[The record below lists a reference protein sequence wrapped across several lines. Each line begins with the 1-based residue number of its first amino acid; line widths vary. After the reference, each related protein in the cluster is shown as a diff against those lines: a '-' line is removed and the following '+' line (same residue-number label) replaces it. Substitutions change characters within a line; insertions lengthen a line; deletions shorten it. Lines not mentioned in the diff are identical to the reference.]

1 MAFVLGLEIVL
12 EKFFHPYKPI
22 VLMIIDPKELSH
34 QKLHGYLL
42 GSVVPRPIAFASTI
56 DAHGNVNLSPFSFF
70 NVFGSNPPI
79 LIFSPSRR
87 GRDNTTKHSYE
98 NVLEVPE
105 VVINIVNYS
114 IVQQVSL
121 ASGEYPKGTNEFI
134 KSGLTPVPSQRVK
147 PPRVGESPVSMECQV
162 KQVIPTGDQG
172 GAGILVIC
180 EVVLMHVKEEIL
192 DEAGKIDPVKLD
204 AVARMGGDW
213 YCRANGESLF
223 KLPQPG
229 NKIGIG
235 IDLLPEEFRTSTVLT
250 GNDLGILGSI
260 QQLPDKE
267 TIHRIQESK
276 EVQEALRGGKEN
288 IHKLVKQYV
297 QAGRVI
303 EAWAIILQSEK
314 I

>member
-1 MAFVLGLEIVL
+1 
-12 EKFFHPYKPI
+12 
-22 VLMIIDPKELSH
+22 
-34 QKLHGYLL
+34 
-42 GSVVPRPIAFASTI
+42 
-56 DAHGNVNLSPFSFF
+56 
-70 NVFGSNPPI
+70 
-79 LIFSPSRR
+79 
-87 GRDNTTKHSYE
+87 
-98 NVLEVPE
+98 VLEVPE

-162 KQVIPTGDQG
+162 KQVFPTGDQG

-180 EVVLMHVKEEIL
+180 EVVLMHIKEEIL

-223 KLPQPG
+223 QLPQPG

-235 IDLLPEEFRTSTVLT
+235 IDQLPEEFRTSTVLT
-250 GNDLGILGSI
+250 GNDLGILGSV
-260 QQLPDKE
+260 QELPEEE
-267 TIHRIQESK
+267 TVQRMRESQ
-276 EVQEALRGGKEN
+276 EVQQALRGGTKSV
-288 IHKLVKQYV
+288 HQLVKNFLQSGNV
-297 QAGRVI
+297 M
-303 EAWAIILQSEK
+303 EAWAIILAIKQN
-314 I
+314 